1 MRRALARPRRLGHAG
16 AMTGQPAPELL
27 VRDQGAVRLIRLQ
40 RPSAKN
46 ALTPDVLEA
55 LHTALADAATTPAVR
70 AVVLSGTPGAFCSGA
85 DLRWLAKEVESTERM
100 RPAMERFQALTLG
113 IVQLPKPVVA
123 AVTGPAVGFGAD
135 LALACDFRV
144 LAESAFLQEKFVAVG
159 LMPDGGGSYFLTR
172 LLGVGRALEML
183 MLGSR
188 IDAAQAVSLGL
199 ASSMTADTD
208 TEPAALALA
217 TTLSHGPPLSLARIK
232 HAIHGSAMELKAAL
246 AREAEGQLAL
256 LASADG
262 KEGVR
267 AFLERRSP
275 TFRGA

>member
-1 MRRALARPRRLGHAG
+1 
-16 AMTGQPAPELL
+16 MTDQPGSELL
-27 VRDQGAVRLIRLQ
+27 VKDQGAVRLIRLQ

-46 ALTPDVLEA
+46 ALTLETVEA
-55 LHTALADAATTPAVR
+55 LHGALADAAAVPTIR

-85 DLRWLAKEVESTERM
+85 DLRWLASQVESVDLI
-100 RPAMERFQALTLG
+100 RPTMERFQALTLG

-144 LAESAFLQEKFVAVG
+144 LAESAYLQEKFVAVG

-199 ASSMTADTD
+199 ASSMTADSD
-208 TEPAALALA
+208 TEKAALALA
-217 TTLSHGPPLSLARIK
+217 ATLAEGPPLALSRIK
-232 HAIHGSAMELKAAL
+232 QAVHGDISELKAAL
-246 AREAEGQLAL
+246 AREREGQLAL
-256 LASADG
+256 LQSADG

-275 TFRGA
+275 TFRGN

>member
-1 MRRALARPRRLGHAG
+1 
-16 AMTGQPAPELL
+16 MTESPAPELL
-27 VRDQGAVRLIRLQ
+27 VEDHGAVRLIRLQ

-46 ALTPDVLEA
+46 ALTLEIVED
-55 LHTALADAATTPAVR
+55 LHLALADAAETRAVR
-70 AVVLSGTPGAFCSGA
+70 SLVLSGTSGAFCSGA
-85 DLRWLAKEVESTERM
+85 DLRWLAQEVEGGGEV
-100 RPAMERFQALTLG
+100 RPTLERFQALTLG
-113 IVQLPKPVVA
+113 LATHPKPVVA

-135 LALACDFRV
+135 LALACDLRV
-144 LAESAFLQEKFVAVG
+144 IAESGYLQEKFVAVG

-199 ASSMTADTD
+199 ASSMTADSD

-217 TTLSHGPPLSLARIK
+217 TTLASGPPLALARIK
-232 HAIHGSAMELKAAL
+232 QAVHAGADELRAAL
-246 AREAEGQLAL
+246 ARERDGQLAL
-256 LASADG
+256 LQSADC

-275 TFRGA
+275 RFRGE

>member
-1 MRRALARPRRLGHAG
+1 
-16 AMTGQPAPELL
+16 MTESKGPEVL
-27 VRDQGAVRLIRLQ
+27 VEDRGAVRLIRLQ
-40 RPSAKN
+40 RPGAKN
-46 ALTPDVLEA
+46 ALTLEVVDA
-55 LHTALADAATTPAVR
+55 LQAALAAAAEARGVR

-85 DLRWLAKEVESTERM
+85 DLRWLAKEIENIDQI
-100 RPAMERFQALTLG
+100 RPTMERFQALTLG
-113 IVQLPKPVVA
+113 IVQHPKPVVA

-144 LAESAFLQEKFVAVG
+144 LAESAYLQEKFVAVG

-199 ASSMTADTD
+199 ASSMTVDSD
-208 TEPAALALA
+208 TEKAALALA
-217 TTLSHGPPLSLARIK
+217 STLAHGPPLALTRIK
-232 HAIHGSAMELKAAL
+232 QAVHGSTDDLKAAL

-256 LASADG
+256 LKSADG

-267 AFLERRSP
+267 AFLERRTP
-275 TFRGA
+275 HFRGE

>member
-1 MRRALARPRRLGHAG
+1 
-16 AMTGQPAPELL
+16 MTDQPAPELL
-27 VRDQGAVRLIRLQ
+27 VKDQGAVRLIRLQ

-46 ALTPDVLEA
+46 ALTLDIVEA
-55 LHTALADAATTPAVR
+55 LRGALADAATAPAVR

-85 DLRWLAKEVESTERM
+85 DLRFIAAQVESVELIG
-100 RPAMERFQALTLG
+100 PAMERFQALTLG

-144 LAESAFLQEKFVAVG
+144 LAESAYLQEKFVAVG

-172 LLGVGRALEML
+172 LLGMGRALEML

-199 ASSMTADTD
+199 ASSMTADSD

-217 TTLSHGPPLSLARIK
+217 ATLAEGPPLALARIK
-232 HAIHGSAMELKAAL
+232 QAVHGDLSELKAAL
-246 AREAEGQLAL
+246 AREREGQLAL
-256 LASADG
+256 LQSADG

-275 TFRGA
+275 TFRGN